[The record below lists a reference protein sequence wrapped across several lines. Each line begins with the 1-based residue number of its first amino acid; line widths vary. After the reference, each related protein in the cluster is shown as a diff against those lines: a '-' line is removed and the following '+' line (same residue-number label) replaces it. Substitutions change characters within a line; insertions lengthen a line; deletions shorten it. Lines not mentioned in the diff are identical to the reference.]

1 MSHEID
7 LEKYELRTD
16 LALEALEQM
25 SEKGYEVEE
34 YTESGNRITTVKV
47 NEIGS
52 KEIGKK
58 PGAYI
63 TIEFDDITDHEN
75 QEKLIQSFAK
85 QLKKMIDQLKIKKDA
100 TCFVVG
106 LGNQKSTPDAL
117 GPLTVDHVMVTN
129 HLFYYGEVEDGYRPV
144 CAFSPGVMGETGIE
158 TSEFVKSAVLTLKP
172 DFLIIVDALASQS
185 IDRVNHTIQMADTG
199 IHPGSG
205 VGNKRKEISLE
216 TLSVPVISIGVPTV
230 VDAVTIVSDTIQYMY
245 RHFAYTKE
253 NMNNPIHKLIP
264 AGMIDYKHKK
274 IKTNEEDKRRWL
286 GMLGTL
292 QENEVKQLI
301 FEVLTPIGYN
311 LMVTPKEVDF
321 TIDHLSEILG
331 RGINLA
337 LHEKVKR

>member
-7 LEKYELRTD
+7 LKKYELRTD
-16 LALEALEQM
+16 LAVETLDQM
-25 SEKGYEVEE
+25 SEKGYEVTEE
-34 YTESGNRITTVKV
+34 EETGSKVTTVVV
-47 NEIGS
+47 NELGS

-58 PGAYI
+58 PGTYI
-63 TIEFDDITDHEN
+63 TIEFEDITDHEN
-75 QEKLIQSFAK
+75 QEHIISLFSKH
-85 QLKKMIDQLKIKKDA
+85 LKKMIETLKIKKDA

-117 GPLTVDHVMVTN
+117 GPLTVDQVMVTN

-158 TSEFVKSAVLTLKP
+158 TSDFIKSAVATLQP
-172 DFLIIVDALASQS
+172 DFLIVVDALASQS
-185 IDRVNHTIQMADTG
+185 IERVNHTIQMADTG

-205 VGNKRKEISLE
+205 VGNKRKEISFE
-216 TLSVPVISIGVPTV
+216 TLSIPVISIGVPTV

-245 RHFAYTKE
+245 HHFAYTKE
-253 NMNNPIHKLIP
+253 NIHNPIYKLIP
-264 AGMIDYKHKK
+264 GGMIDYKKK
-274 IKTNEEDKRRWL
+274 PIKANDEDKKQLL

-292 QENEVKQLI
+292 DEVEVKQLI

-321 TIDHLSEILG
+321 IIDNLSEVLG
-331 RGINLA
+331 RGINQA
-337 LHEKVKR
+337 LHEKVLR